1 MKLLKLSDWFKVQE
15 STEVLVTLQY
25 FSEWKIY
32 WSVDSWSFSEYL
44 KFKFQKKKNKFRPD
58 IVNRKPVEPLDLAGN
73 LVFVAF

>member
-1 MKLLKLSDWFKVQE
+1 MKLLKLNDWFKVQE

-44 KFKFQKKKNKFRPD
+44 KFKIQK
-58 IVNRKPVEPLDLAGN
+58 
-73 LVFVAF
+73 